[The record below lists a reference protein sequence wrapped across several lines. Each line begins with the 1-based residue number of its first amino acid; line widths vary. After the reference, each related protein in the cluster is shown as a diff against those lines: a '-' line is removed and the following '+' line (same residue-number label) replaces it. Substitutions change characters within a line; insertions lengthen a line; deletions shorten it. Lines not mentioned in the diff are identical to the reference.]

1 MLTMISNPFPDQTPN
16 QVLRR
21 SYLIAQVNWTP
32 SFTSLSL
39 AFPQTLFAIDAISN
53 FLSVYEYFRAGVT
66 ITVRVNS
73 TPYHQG
79 SLVTAIAPCRSL
91 TGVTGYQLQN
101 MRPVILSASVQD
113 SCTIELPYLN
123 PLDWLDIATCADYAI
138 GTFALTVLN
147 PLLTTSTGVPAS
159 CTVSIFCAF
168 RDPKVAGFIEPS
180 AFLEKKKKAM
190 EQKEKMKAQSV
201 VERRGRVM
209 TNSYGKQVTDENTQI
224 EGEKK
229 ADKGTTVN
237 GIQKI
242 VGGASEILK
251 MIPVVGAIW
260 SPIAKFISTYGKV
273 LDEPFNPAVP
283 QGVDQNLNFNDMTH
297 MQGLFSGQ
305 QITMYPGVQTSKET
319 FDMESSF
326 MAIHE
331 LAQVPALYYST
342 TFATQDQSITLGLTP
357 LSSEGPSTVHGIDF
371 LAFVAATFHLWRG
384 SIKYLFHFVNSAF
397 YSARFRISYATST
410 PGSGD
415 GDLPQQI
422 VDVKGDTFVEITVPY
437 LFPTTW
443 RTTGL
448 AFASGSPKLFIEMIT
463 PISGSSM
470 PATPIIYLNI
480 WRSGGED
487 IQFNFIRN
495 PYPVLFPSLALERKK
510 KRKEKKKPLE
520 VIPFDPETM
529 EPLPATIRMNKDR
542 MKAQCTIATRFKKT
556 FQPIMAGS
564 QFSGEFR
571 TCAAEIPIRIS
582 DMMKRWSQLPLDVRM
597 YDQFDAYFPQSAVT
611 GDTEYD
617 FTSYQYW
624 SNLFLFWRGSRR
636 TRILAN
642 EGDFVSLDFLSQGTN
657 WLTDGFTQ
665 GTAFTMVNCNSD
677 LLRHNDVEI
686 PWISE
691 VPYMYTFQTGASF
704 TAQFD
709 LPAGMTYNSSFST
722 NEPNFMF
729 GKAGDDFQFLYL
741 WPSSYIPT

>member
-32 SFTSLSL
+32 TFTSLTL

-101 MRPVILSASVQD
+101 MRPVVLSASVQD

-180 AFLEKKKKAM
+180 AFLEKKKRAI

-201 VERRGRVM
+201 TERRGRVM
-209 TNSYGKQVTDENTQI
+209 TNSYGKQVIDENTQA

-229 ADKGTTVN
+229 ADKGTTAN

-273 LDEPFNPAVP
+273 LDEPYNPAVP
-283 QGVDQNLNFNDMTH
+283 QGVDQNLNFNDLAH

-305 QITMYPGVQTSKET
+305 QITMYPGVQTSKEA

-342 TFATQDQSITLGLTP
+342 SFATQDQSITLGLTP
-357 LSSEGPSTVHGIDF
+357 LSSEGPTTVQGVDY
-371 LAFVAATFHLWRG
+371 LAFTAATFHLWRG

-422 VDVKGDTFVEITVPY
+422 IDVKGDTFVEITVPY

-448 AFASGSPKLFIEMIT
+448 AFSSGSPKLFIEMIT

-487 IQFNFIRN
+487 IQFNFLRD
-495 PYPVLFPSLALERKK
+495 PYPIFFPGEF
-510 KRKEKKKPLE
+510 EKKKKLLKIDSVPL
-520 VIPFDPETM
+520 V
-529 EPLPATIRMNKDR
+529 RMKGE
-542 MKAQCTIATRFKKT
+542 MKAQSTIATRFKKV

-571 TCAAEIPIRIS
+571 TCAAELPIRIS
-582 DMMKRWSQLPLDVRM
+582 DMMKRWSQQIGNI
-597 YDQFDAYFPQSAVT
+597 YTHANQFDAYYPQSSITSNPV
-611 GDTEYD
+611 YD
-617 FTSYQYW
+617 FTPFHYW
-624 SNLFLFWRGSRR
+624 ANLFLFWRGSRR
-636 TRILAN
+636 TRFIAN
-642 EGDFVSLDFLSQGTN
+642 ASDYACIDFLNAGT
-657 WLTDGFTQ
+657 LVTDGGFNQ
-665 GTAFTMVNCNSD
+665 GAAFLMVNCSSD

-691 VPYMYTFQTGASF
+691 VPYTYVIQAGASF

-709 LPAGMTYNSSFST
+709 LPAGITYNPSGSFD
-722 NEPNFMF
+722 PNYIFT
-729 GKAGDDFQFLYL
+729 KAGDDFQFLYL